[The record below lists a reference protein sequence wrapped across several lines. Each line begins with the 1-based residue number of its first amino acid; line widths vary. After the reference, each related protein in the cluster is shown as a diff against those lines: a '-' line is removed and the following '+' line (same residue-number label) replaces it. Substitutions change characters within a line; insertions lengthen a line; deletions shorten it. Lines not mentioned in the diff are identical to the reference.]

1 MYYQY
6 YFSTKDIKFV
16 NTFIVISTNQLKIL
30 FKYIFLNTIEIY
42 HHS

>member
-16 NTFIVISTNQLKIL
+16 NTFIVTISTNQLKNPI
-30 FKYIFLNTIEIY
+30 
-42 HHS
+42 